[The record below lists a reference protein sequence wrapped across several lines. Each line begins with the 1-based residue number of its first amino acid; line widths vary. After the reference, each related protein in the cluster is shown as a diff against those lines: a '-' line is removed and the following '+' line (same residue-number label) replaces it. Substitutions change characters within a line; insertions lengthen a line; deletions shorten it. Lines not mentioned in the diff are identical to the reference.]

1 MSTAKRLLALLLCM
15 IMIFS
20 VVSCASDNSEETSS
34 ASNGSSNSTL
44 PSEVPAGYVSLAEHE
59 KANYRIVYEDG
70 LASTVTS
77 KINKHL
83 EEIKSKIGVIMESVS
98 DKTLPTSLD
107 GMPEILIGETNR
119 AESAETGAALRSGEY
134 LIKFNKSTKNVVITA
149 GNISALGSAVDAFF
163 KDALDTSKRYL
174 SVAETYKKEKILDF
188 PIQSVLID
196 GVPIQK
202 YTVIYPKDADSVTK
216 YAAQNLVDYLELNAG
231 IKLNMSADTKAES
244 QYEILIGKTKRAAS
258 NISTS
263 LSDGQYVL
271 MQKDGKIVMQGNGI
285 YVGAA
290 VGAFV
295 SENMSASGSKK
306 EVTISLPSS
315 PSSKTYKFPAT
326 FKNAI
331 IMIGDG
337 MGFNHIE
344 MAKNGGMKTFYAEQF
359 PNKGQA
365 ITESLTVIENKGD
378 KWTDSA
384 AAATALATG
393 YKTYNGR
400 VGMNGGGK
408 SVKNIRELADEKGA
422 NTAVITTD
430 VINGATPGGFLAHNL
445 QRKVDNKN
453 NPQILADINALIKDK
468 KIEYTMGRAA
478 DDVNSPNPDIL
489 KGAREALEIISK
501 GGSQFFMMIEGAYI
515 DKDSHNNRYQNCVD
529 SVKQYNDVIA
539 YMSTFVFCHPD
550 TALVVTADHET
561 GNLVKDSSK
570 EFGFR
575 YSNNSSGGSSSSETA
590 YRQHTNKNVPV
601 FALGPKTE
609 YFNGVAVQNV
619 CIPHFAAQAF
629 GDNNFGDAKYTSVK
643 KPL

>member
-34 ASNGSSNSTL
+34 ASDGSSNITL

-107 GMPEILIGETNR
+107 GMPEILIGATNR

-196 GVPIQK
+196 GVPIQE
-202 YTVIYPKDADSVTK
+202 YTVIYPKDADAVTK

-244 QYEILIGKTKRAAS
+244 KYEILIGKTKRTAS

-315 PSSKTYKFPAT
+315 PSAKTYKFPTT

-393 YKTYNGR
+393 YKTYNSR
-400 VGMNGGGK
+400 VGVNGKGD

-422 NTAVITTD
+422 KTAVVTTD

-445 QRKVDNKN
+445 QRKVNNQN

-550 TALVVTADHET
+550 TALIVTADHET

-570 EFGFR
+570 EFGYR
-575 YSNNSSGGSSSSETA
+575 YSNNSSGNSSSSETA

-629 GDNNFGDAKYTSVK
+629 GDNNFGDAKYTSVR